1 MTFKILFIEPPK
13 DYWFLMGE
21 YLPPPMGLLALAAFV
36 ERDLEDVE
44 VDVIDCQAEELG
56 WSALEK
62 RIYSL
67 SPDVVASSG
76 FTCNAYGCART
87 AEIAKTV
94 DPRII
99 TIVGGQHFSFTS
111 EESLSSFPEI
121 DFVIRGEGERTL
133 VELIRAVRDGGDLPL
148 IRGLSFRAHK
158 KIVHNPPRSLI
169 ENLDSLPY
177 PAYHLVEKN
186 LHRYHM
192 KVMAGKDRFLI
203 LEGARGCWHRC
214 SFCTQWRHWSGTWI
228 TKTAKRIANEM
239 VHLKD
244 NFGAGFLWL
253 ADDNFELG
261 LRGEELAR
269 ALADKG
275 FGDSTTWFFQ
285 SRMDD
290 IVQHRDVVS
299 QLHEVGNSWQLLG
312 VENNSPEVLSEF
324 NKDEGVEDAA
334 KAVKVLKDHGIL
346 AQAMMV
352 IGSRRDTTETIRGLR
367 DFSIRLDADL
377 TIFTV
382 LTPFPGTNIHAIAK
396 ERGWIEDANYAHY
409 DMPHAIMPTETLSR
423 TQLQQELLD
432 CYRAFYGSPMSIVR
446 GLFSHNELK
455 KRSYRHLA
463 GKRVLHSLRQLV

>member
-44 VDVIDCQAEELG
+44 VDVIDCQAESLG

-94 DPRII
+94 DPGII

-121 DFVIRGEGERTL
+121 DYVIRGEGERTL
-133 VELIRAVRDGGDLPL
+133 VELIMAVRDGGDLTD
-148 IRGLSFRAHK
+148 IRGLSFRAHNK
-158 KIVHNPPRSLI
+158 NVHNPPRPLI
-169 ENLDSLPY
+169 EDLDSLPY

-192 KVMAGKDRFLI
+192 KVMAGKERFLI

-214 SFCTQWRHWSGTWI
+214 SFCTQWRHWSGTWR

-239 VHLKD
+239 VHLRD

-269 ALADKG
+269 ALADRG
-275 FGDSTTWFFQ
+275 YGDSTTWFFQ

-290 IVQHRDVVS
+290 IVQHPDVVS
-299 QLHEVGNSWQLLG
+299 HLHEVGNSWQLLG

-324 NKDEGVEDAA
+324 NKEEGVEDAA

-352 IGSRRDTTETIRGLR
+352 IGSRRDTSVTIRGLR
-367 DFSIRLDADL
+367 NFSIRLDADL

-382 LTPFPGTNIHAIAK
+382 LTPFPGTNIHAVAK
-396 ERGWIEDANYAHY
+396 ERGWIEDTNYAHY
-409 DMPHAIMPTETLSR
+409 DMTHAIMPTETLSR
-423 TQLQQELLD
+423 TELQQELLD
-432 CYRAFYGSPMSIVR
+432 CYRAFYGSPTSIVR

>member
-133 VELIRAVRDGGDLPL
+133 VELIRAVRDGGDLTL

-214 SFCTQWRHWSGTWI
+214 SFCTQWRHWSGTWR

-409 DMPHAIMPTETLSR
+409 DMTHAIMPTETLSR